1 MVIPITDL
9 VPVDSPC
16 FGKRE
21 LEYLMDCLESGWIS
35 SGGSYVSRFE
45 AAFAERLGRRFA
57 VAVCNGTA
65 ALQVAVD
72 ALGLGPGDEVILPSF
87 TIISCVLAILRAGA
101 TPVVVD
107 AEPDTWNMAV
117 SQVEARIT
125 PRTKAVMAV
134 HIYGL
139 PTDMQPLLALTARY
153 GLQVIEDAAQG
164 LGIVCG
170 GRPCGSFGTIST
182 LSFYPNKLV
191 TTGEGGMVLTDD
203 TDVAQRCR
211 SLRNLCFRSDRRF
224 VHDALGWNFRMTA
237 LQAAV
242 GLAQLEN
249 YESKLQRKRELGLF
263 YTGALK
269 SLSHVRLPPA
279 RSGTTENVYWVFGL
293 VLEDH
298 VPMDAVEVMRRLR
311 LQGIE
316 TRPFF
321 WPLHEQPVLL
331 ARGLFNGERL
341 PVSERLARRGF
352 YIPSGVGLSQE
363 QRVRVVDAL
372 HRVLK

>member
-1 MVIPITDL
+1 MTIPTTDL
-9 VPVDSPC
+9 IPVNSPC

-21 LEYLMDCLESGWIS
+21 REYLMDCLESGWIS

-101 TPVVVD
+101 APVVVD

-125 PRTKAVMAV
+125 PRTKAVMVV

-139 PTDMQPLLALTARY
+139 PTDMQPLLALAALY

-164 LGIVCG
+164 LGIVCD

-211 SLRNLCFRSDRRF
+211 SLRDLCFRSDRRF
-224 VHDALGWNFRMTA
+224 VHDTLGWNFRMTA

-242 GLAQLEN
+242 GLAQVEN
-249 YESKLQRKRELGLF
+249 YESNLQRKKEPGGCFTPRRSRLSAMSDCPRLGPVPRKMSTGSLDLF
-263 YTGALK
+263 WRITCPWMPSKSCLAATLTKASKPVRSFGRSTSSRGVARQGAC
-269 SLSHVRLPPA
+269 STA
-279 RSGTTENVYWVFGL
+279 
-293 VLEDH
+293 
-298 VPMDAVEVMRRLR
+298 
-311 LQGIE
+311 
-316 TRPFF
+316 
-321 WPLHEQPVLL
+321 
-331 ARGLFNGERL
+331 NGFR
-341 PVSERLARRGF
+341 
-352 YIPSGVGLSQE
+352 
-363 QRVRVVDAL
+363 
-372 HRVLK
+372 